1 MASSQQ
7 PLALWTTKAEK
18 IKYDA
23 FADLYALIKTVDKLE
38 KVGASLLCRGQRVTL
53 PSPTRRWPHTA
64 LSTQR
69 GESHTHLPR
78 LRRRMCV
85 TQ

>member
-38 KVGASLLCRGQRVTL
+38 KVSASLSRAACH
-53 PSPTRRWPHTA
+53 SPVSDSPLASHR
-64 LSTQR
+64 TQR
-69 GESHTHLPR
+69 PLG
-78 LRRRMCV
+78 
-85 TQ
+85 